1 MPASLVADQRI
12 AVALDETSDVVAL
25 PDGTFLVVSDVEP
38 RAALVRPGH
47 TSYLDLPGVSDGE
60 SGLEAVT
67 HDPATGRLVSYAEE
81 RAELLVHRWD
91 GEASSPAVLASRLG
105 FRFGKKKNKGVEGIA
120 MFGSKILCANE
131 AKPRGLFVVD
141 VDTDEVIEVALD
153 EAILA
158 VCEDFS
164 GLAFDAR
171 RGTYLLVSDE
181 SAALVELALEPVA
194 GGIAGRL
201 RGAYALVDERG
212 EPLERVEG
220 VAVDPS
226 GAWWVLLENERVLCR
241 VRPAG

>member
-1 MPASLVADQRI
+1 MPSLVADQRI

-25 PDGTFLVVSDVEP
+25 PDGTFLVVSDTEP
-38 RAALVRPGH
+38 RAALVRAG
-47 TSYLDLPGVSDGE
+47 SVAYLDLPGVSDGD
-60 SGLEAVT
+60 SGLEAVAF
-67 HDPATGRLVSYAEE
+67 DPATGRLVSYAEE

-91 GEASSPAVLASRLG
+91 GTASSPAVLASRHA

-120 MFGSKILCANE
+120 FFGAKLLCANE

-141 VDTDEVIEVALD
+141 LGLDDVTEVALD

-158 VCEDFS
+158 ACDDFS
-164 GLAFDAR
+164 GLAYDAR
-171 RGTYLLVSDE
+171 RGTHLLVSDE
-181 SAALVELALEPVA
+181 SAALVELALEERS
-194 GGIAGRL
+194 GGVAGRL
-201 RGAYALVDERG
+201 RAAHALVDERG

-241 VRPAG
+241 VRAAG

>member
-1 MPASLVADQRI
+1 MCSLAADQRLP
-12 AVALDETSDVVAL
+12 VALDETSDVVAL

-38 RAALVRPGH
+38 RAALVRAGS
-47 TSYLDLPGVSDGE
+47 TSYLELPGVSDGE

-67 HDPATGRLVSYAEE
+67 HDPTTGRLVSYDEE

-91 GEASSPAVLASRLG
+91 GQVSSPARLASRHG

-120 MFGSKILCANE
+120 LFGTRLLCANE
-131 AKPRGLFVVD
+131 ARPRGLFLVD
-141 VDTDEVIEVALD
+141 LDADDTVEVALD

-158 VCEDFS
+158 ACDDLS

-181 SAALVELALEPVA
+181 SAALVELALEEH
-194 GGIAGRL
+194 GGGVTGRL
-201 RGAYALVDERG
+201 RAAYALVDERG

-241 VRPAG
+241 VRAAG